1 MTRLATVLRRGQWY
15 AARLAAMPP
24 AEIPHRIAEARRRT
38 VWRRDTSG
46 WQAFENVGDG
56 TIADLAALRGRLA
69 RFTTFEA
76 GQAVRESARR
86 VCDGRLTFLGEDW
99 PSIASG
105 SDGPPRIPPT
115 FWFYD
120 PITGKSW
127 PDAATSSFDVDVR
140 ATGTDIG
147 DGHMG
152 DVKYVWEPNRL
163 QEHRIRRLVRLPSPS
178 CRVGQRRTRPIGASI
193 GNRVSNLRSGSSASR
208 YL

>member
-1 MTRLATVLRRGQWY
+1 
-15 AARLAAMPP
+15 MPS
-24 AEIPHRIAEARRRT
+24 AEIPHRIAEARRCT

-46 WQAFENVGDG
+46 WQAFEGVGDG
-56 TIADLAALRGRLA
+56 EIADLAALRGRLA

-86 VCDGRLTFLGEDW
+86 ICDGRLAFLGEDW

-105 SDGPPRIPPT
+105 SDGPLRIPPT

-127 PDAATSSFDVDVR
+127 PDAATSSFDVYVR
-140 ATGTDIG
+140 ATGTNTGDVDIG
-147 DGHMG
+147 DGDMG

-163 QEHRIRRLVRLPSPS
+163 QMLHPLAAVIAGTQDQKARQVALPSS
-178 CRVGQRRTRPIGASI
+178 RVGQRRSRPIGVSI
-193 GNRVSNLRSGSSASR
+193 GNRVSNSRCASSASR

>member
-1 MTRLATVLRRGQWY
+1 VLRRARWY

-24 AEIPHRIAEARRRT
+24 VGIPHRIAEARRGM
-38 VWRRDTSG
+38 VWGRETSG
-46 WQAFENVGDG
+46 GQAFESIGDG
-56 TIADLAALRGRLA
+56 KIADLAALRGRLA
-69 RFTTFEA
+69 RFTTIEA
-76 GQAVRESARR
+76 GQAVCESARLI
-86 VCDGRLTFLGEDW
+86 CDGRLSFLGEDW
-99 PSIASG
+99 PPIRSVR
-105 SDGPPRIPPT
+105 DEPLRIPPT

-163 QEHRIRRLVRLPSPS
+163 QMLHPLAAAIAGTQDQKARQVAFAIM
-178 CRVGQRRTRPIGASI
+178 
-193 GNRVSNLRSGSSASR
+193 SSW
-208 YL
+208 